1 MDVLIEVCDGL
12 GKAHAAGIVHR
23 DLKPDNV
30 MVTADGRAKI
40 LDFGIA
46 KVIPYGSSD
55 GLGATESVSGAT
67 ETAAGVVMGTVGYM
81 APEQVRGEPVD
92 ARADV
97 FALGCILYEAA
108 TGKRAFEGNTAIDTL
123 HAILHSDPT
132 PIGHLNTLVPEALD
146 RIVRSCL
153 AKDRASRFPSAREVG
168 AELRGLRE
176 RDATFARPSTGKARS
191 KGSALLVAGLAV
203 LVVGIGVAI
212 AAMWPRAGQ
221 DRLPPAPKEE
231 TPFEVTRITQ
241 SGRVTR
247 AALSPDAKYVA
258 YVSEE
263 AGRQEIRIR
272 DMSGESDVRLLPPRE
287 ARITTVTFAPDGRHI
302 YYVRLRPGQGADAY
316 RIAVLGGAA
325 KRVRRNVIGA
335 VRVSPDGRRLAA
347 LSFRIVDFALAIT
360 SLDGVEE
367 QVLPL
372 GATVLHGGVIASG
385 CAHWPKAAICPRP
398 ARRVRRS

>member
-1 MDVLIEVCDGL
+1 MASMDEHLTESPDDSLLREAARAPDRPILFGPFSHYTILDRLGAGGMGEVYRARDTRLGRLVALKVLPGQLADDPERLSRFVREAQAASSLNHPCIVTVYEIGNAQVSNWAHPIHYIAMELVEGETLREYLTRSTVLSHWMDVLIEVCDGL

-176 RDATFARPSTGKARS
+176 RDATFARPSTGR
-191 KGSALLVAGLAV
+191 
-203 LVVGIGVAI
+203 
-212 AAMWPRAGQ
+212 
-221 DRLPPAPKEE
+221 
-231 TPFEVTRITQ
+231 
-241 SGRVTR
+241 R
-247 AALSPDAKYVA
+247 AARAPRCSWR
-258 YVSEE
+258 
-263 AGRQEIRIR
+263 G
-272 DMSGESDVRLLPPRE
+272 LP
-287 ARITTVTFAPDGRHI
+287 F
-302 YYVRLRPGQGADAY
+302 
-316 RIAVLGGAA
+316 
-325 KRVRRNVIGA
+325 
-335 VRVSPDGRRLAA
+335 S
-347 LSFRIVDFALAIT
+347 
-360 SLDGVEE
+360 
-367 QVLPL
+367 
-372 GATVLHGGVIASG
+372 
-385 CAHWPKAAICPRP
+385 
-398 ARRVRRS
+398 